1 MNISYNFTHN
11 FNYKTGFKKGYQKVL
26 LIFVIFIVTISP
38 ALVTA
43 AETLYVSDE
52 LFINMRSGKGNGFKI
67 IKIIKS
73 GTPLTVLAKDS
84 GYTRAR
90 TPQGVEG
97 WVLSRFLSKTPSAKN
112 LVARA
117 QKDVAEMKQ
126 KYEAMKSELE
136 ALKNERDT
144 LSSSE
149 KGLLANKEK
158 LNTELKRLRK
168 IAARPMQLEE
178 ENNQLRNELVKI
190 EAENHL
196 LKQEYQALEDNT
208 DQEWFITGAAVL
220 FGGMLLGLIFP
231 KLRSGQKK
239 ANWNRL

>member
-1 MNISYNFTHN
+1 MNISYNRF
-11 FNYKTGFKKGYQKVL
+11 FL
-26 LIFVIFIVTISP
+26 ILIFLITTVTPLTVS
-38 ALVTA
+38 A
-43 AETLYVSDE
+43 AKTLYVSDE

-84 GYTRAR
+84 GYTLVR
-90 TPQGVEG
+90 TPKGVKG
-97 WVLSRFLSKTPSAKN
+97 WVLSRFLSKTPSARN
-112 LVARA
+112 LLAQA
-117 QKDVAEMKQ
+117 QKDVAEMRQ
-126 KYEAMKSELE
+126 KYASMKSELE
-136 ALKNERDT
+136 NLKQERDS
-144 LSSSE
+144 LSRSE
-149 KGLLANKEK
+149 TALLTNKEK
-158 LNTELKRLRK
+158 LNKELTRLRK

-178 ENNQLRNELVKI
+178 ENNQLRNDLVKI

-196 LKQEYQALEDNT
+196 LKQEYQTLEDNT
-208 DQEWFITGAAVL
+208 DQEWFITGAGVL